1 MKPVQQDLQTKILA
15 QALYEIRV
23 LLSSCLGSDN
33 AGDLCVRQAAHLAYA
48 LHNEALSVM
57 EGGSF
62 ETGHISDRLRAVDRM
77 LGSDFFFRFA
87 ALLGEPQPPPAP

>member
-1 MKPVQQDLQTKILA
+1 MQLQDPQTKILA

-23 LLSSCLGSDN
+23 LLSSYLGSDN
-33 AGDLCVRQAAHLAYA
+33 AGDLYVRQAAHLAYA

-62 ETGHISDRLRAVDRM
+62 EIGRIGERLTTIDQT
-77 LGSDFFFRFA
+77 LGSDFSARFTA
-87 ALLGEPQPPPAP
+87 HIER